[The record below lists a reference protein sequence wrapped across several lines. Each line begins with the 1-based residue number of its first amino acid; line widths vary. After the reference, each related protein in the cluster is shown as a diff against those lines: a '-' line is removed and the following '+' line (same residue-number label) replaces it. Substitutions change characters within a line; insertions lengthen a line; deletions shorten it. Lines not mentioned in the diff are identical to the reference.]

1 MPTTTRDLA
10 RVARF
15 RMRRLARAV
24 VTRAR
29 AVRDGAPSAA
39 PGDSGHKGGGRKAG
53 RGKVGV
59 PDEFFAALMKD
70 ADVDAAFVR
79 AVRRLIANRH
89 AGQARALSHA
99 IATHPGLQVASDLCR
114 AMVAE
119 FDPMVETAWRLM
131 QRNDLATVLRL
142 IPVTYVRIGLRIA
155 KS

>member
-15 RMRRLARAV
+15 RMRRVARAV

-29 AVRDGAPSAA
+29 ALRDGTPSGA
-39 PGDSGHKGGGRKAG
+39 PGTSGSKGGARKAG
-53 RGKVGV
+53 RAKVSV
-59 PDEFFAALMKD
+59 PDEFFASLMKD

-79 AVRRLIANRH
+79 AVRRMIASRH
-89 AGQARALSHA
+89 AGQARAVSFG

-119 FDPMVETAWRLM
+119 FDPMVDTAWRLM
-131 QRNDLATVLRL
+131 QRNELATVLRL
-142 IPVTYVRIGLRIA
+142 IPVT
-155 KS
+155 